1 MTDNLILSDL
11 IVSGEAPLGM
21 LIKTSLVD
29 FPSHVS
35 GVIFLHGCNLRCPYC
50 YNVELITGSPTN
62 PEYTTFQQLQN
73 HLEKR
78 KSVLSGLVISGGEAL
93 LHPYLPHI
101 IKMAK
106 QLGYKIKIDTNGTV
120 PEKLEALLQDEEL
133 RPDFIALD
141 IKTSPK
147 NYYKLLG
154 RKSLD
159 EKSEMINPNI
169 LAEKIIK
176 SVNLLKDFPSEKREF
191 RTVLVP
197 SLITKDD
204 IIEIGQILPKD
215 ASWQFAVFRNENC
228 LDPSYN
234 KLSPYTDKEMQNL
247 VELAKTFIPNSN
259 LR

>member
-1 MTDNLILSDL
+1 MTENNFI
-11 IVSGEAPLGM
+11 ISGETPLGM

-50 YNVELITGSPTN
+50 YNVELITGSSTN
-62 PEYTTFQQLQN
+62 PQYTTFQQLQN

-93 LHPYLPHI
+93 LNPHLPHI

-106 QLGYKIKIDTNGTV
+106 QLGYKIKIDTNGTL
-120 PEKLEALLQDEEL
+120 PEKLEALLQDDEL

-154 RKSLD
+154 MNSK
-159 EKSEMINPNI
+159 EKSEVINTNI

-176 SVNLLKDFPSEKREF
+176 TINLLKNLPTETREF

-204 IIEIGQILPKD
+204 IMEIGQILPKD

-228 LDPSYN
+228 LNPSYN
-234 KLSPYTDKEMQNL
+234 NLSPYTDKEMKSL
-247 VELAKTFIPNSN
+247 VELAKTYIPGST